1 MSNSQQQP
9 LEFCPGVAEAEKAIL
24 KKSNRQL
31 LLSSDNAGWQGIRF
45 LLTRSLGAGA
55 LPEEIFFQG
64 DVIHI
69 YTDMPSGYVAQAR
82 IDGQRFQK
90 TSLITGHS
98 LIIPRGMA
106 YWAADNKKTGLITLG
121 FNPGFL
127 VRSVSETINSDC
139 LELHPQF
146 PIFDPLIHQ
155 VGLALKAELERN
167 PRGSRFYA
175 ESAAT
180 FLATHLLHHY
190 AFRKCTQRDYQG
202 GLPKHKLQLVID
214 YIYANLDRNLGLSDL
229 AELVQMSPY
238 HFSRLFKQS
247 TGHSPYQFVIKCRV
261 ERAKELLLNSN
272 LSIAQITYT
281 VGFANQSHLTNH
293 FKRTLGVTPRMVRQK

>member
-1 MSNSQQQP
+1 MSNR
-9 LEFCPGVAEAEKAIL
+9 EHRCAEVVEAEKALL
-24 KKSNRQL
+24 KTFNRQC
-31 LLSSDNAGWQGIRF
+31 LLSNNDAGWTDIRF
-45 LLTRSLGAGA
+45 LLTHSSSAST

-69 YTDMPSGYVAQAR
+69 WTDMPSEYVAQTR
-82 IDGQRFQK
+82 IDGRFQK
-90 TSLITGHS
+90 SSLVAGHS
-98 LIIPRGMA
+98 LILPLGTA
-106 YWAADNKKTGLITLG
+106 YWISENQKNTAITLG

-127 VRSVSETINSDC
+127 ARSVSERFSSTC

-146 PIFDPLIHQ
+146 PTFDPLIHQ
-155 VGLALKAELERN
+155 IGLALKAELKRN
-167 PRGSRFYA
+167 PQGSRIYA

-190 AFRKCTQRDYQG
+190 ASRKHAPYDYQG
-202 GLPKHKLQLVID
+202 GLPKHKLQPVID

-261 ERAKELLLNSN
+261 QRAKELLLNSD

-293 FKRTLGVTPRMVRQK
+293 FKRMLGVTPKMVRQK